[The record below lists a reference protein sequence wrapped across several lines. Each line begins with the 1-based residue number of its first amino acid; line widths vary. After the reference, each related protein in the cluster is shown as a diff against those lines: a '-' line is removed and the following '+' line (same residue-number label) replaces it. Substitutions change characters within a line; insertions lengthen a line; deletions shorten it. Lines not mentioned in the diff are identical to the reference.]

1 MDYRKLLDQ
10 VQQHISVNYAA
21 ELETE
26 FSPDYS
32 GDSRLPEYI
41 RRYLQEHPAW
51 EGDAEELIIRLYND
65 MARYGW
71 LTPYLLRQD
80 IEEININSWDCA
92 KIMYRNGQKETIYN
106 GFPSPG
112 HAIAIFR
119 RLLRES
125 GGSMDESHPQG
136 NAWLRGDIRIITNQQ
151 PVVREAEGL
160 TASIRFVAAARL
172 TNEAMGRTASEE
184 LLSFLKT
191 ALRYG
196 LNIMVAGETGSGK
209 TNTLNY
215 LLRDLL
221 PIRRVVSIEEGSR
234 ELDLRVRDANGRVT
248 NDCVQFITREHDDP
262 QLRITQSDLLRTALR
277 YDPDLIVMGEVRSK
291 ESFAVQEAA
300 RTHTVIST
308 CHCNTAEGVY
318 DRLVSMAKQMMDYND
333 EYLLKLMLEAFPLIV
348 FQYRQPE
355 DNSRRITEV
364 LEGERLENGRV
375 IYRHLFS
382 YDGKQGWIRRDQL
395 SDKRIEALLQ
405 HGMPWEKKAMMQG
418 VKE

>member
-1 MDYRKLLDQ
+1 MDYLKLLDQ
-10 VQQHISVNYAA
+10 VQQYISINYAA
-21 ELETE
+21 ELEAE
-26 FSPDYS
+26 FGAD
-32 GDSRLPEYI
+32 GTGVRRLPEYI
-41 RRYLQEHPAW
+41 RRYLLEHPV
-51 EGDAEELIIRLYND
+51 EGGDAEALTVRLYND

-71 LTPYLLRQD
+71 LTPYLDRHD
-80 IEEININSWDCA
+80 IEEININGWDCA
-92 KIMYRNGQKETIYN
+92 KVMYRNGKKETVYD
-106 GFPSPG
+106 GFPSPS
-112 HAIAIFR
+112 HAIAIIR

-136 NAWLRGDIRIITNQQ
+136 NAWLRGNIRVITNQQ
-151 PVVREAEGL
+151 PIVRETEGV
-160 TASIRFVAAARL
+160 TASIRFV
-172 TNEAMGRTASEE
+172 EPAMMTDQVMYRTASEE
-184 LLSFLKT
+184 LLDFLKT

-196 LNIMVAGETGSGK
+196 LNIMISGETGSGK
-209 TNTLNY
+209 TNTLGY
-215 LLRDLL
+215 LLRELL

-234 ELDLRVRDANGRVT
+234 ELDLRLRDADGRVT

-333 EYLLKLMLEAFPLIV
+333 EYLLKLMLEAFPLVV
-348 FQYRQPE
+348 FQFRQPE

-375 IYRHLFS
+375 VYRHLFS
-382 YDGKQGWIRRDQL
+382 FDGTGWVRRDPL
-395 SDKRIEALLQ
+395 SDRRLEAMLQ
-405 HGMPWEKKAMMQG
+405 HGLPWEKKALMQG
-418 VKE
+418 VKP